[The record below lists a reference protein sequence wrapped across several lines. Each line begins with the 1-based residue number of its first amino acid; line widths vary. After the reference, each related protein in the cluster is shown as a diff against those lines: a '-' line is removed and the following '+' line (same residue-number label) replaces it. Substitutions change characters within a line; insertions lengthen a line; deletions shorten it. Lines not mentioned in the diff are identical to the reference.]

1 MKKLKEIDKNYD
13 YLTILVKR
21 EKLEEVENRYKFFS
35 WEILK
40 EDEHERFG
48 NIVVVEMRRIHKI
61 KNKDNLQYLQV
72 QMEFLINREEMY
84 KRNKHKR
91 SALFGL
97 IFGILCA
104 FIFACGLVTLLNH
117 ISTVEVVFGIIFVVI
132 GLFLN
137 ILLLFLIF
145 KMSREEDRLFEENSI
160 KISKQLDEVCE
171 MAKQQNKELQG
182 EDKWLIKLP
191 IQRPTEAEKFLITTF

>member
-40 EDEHERFG
+40 EDKHERFG

-182 EDKWLIKLP
+182 EDK
-191 IQRPTEAEKFLITTF
+191 